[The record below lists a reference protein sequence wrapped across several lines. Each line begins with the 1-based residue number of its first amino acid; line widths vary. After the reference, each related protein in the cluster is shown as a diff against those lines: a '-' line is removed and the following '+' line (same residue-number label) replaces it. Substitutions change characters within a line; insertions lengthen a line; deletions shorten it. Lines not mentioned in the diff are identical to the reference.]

1 MAENITMVEKPITG
15 PTPKNSNGRKWES
28 PVKVVSSKSEL
39 LSTQKK
45 TSPSQKSV
53 SASRSQAKYRLRRT
67 LKRKPEFHK
76 LEVKDLKYLWAAY
89 RMGSFG
95 EVEDISQD
103 EFRNNI
109 ANYIDLTDVTFT
121 LLAETK
127 DGKIPVGIF
136 SGNFNGPIFFIGSAL
151 WFKWASDR
159 NKLESAVHALNELR
173 KDYVVVMHNHM
184 DDKKFYE
191 VIAKHGVTRQ
201 VGRLFDVY
209 EDCPAQEW
217 QTRRR

>member
-1 MAENITMVEKPITG
+1 M
-15 PTPKNSNGRKWES
+15 RKWES
-28 PVKVVSSKSEL
+28 PAKVESSKLESL
-39 LSTQKK
+39 PIQKT
-45 TSPSQKSV
+45 TSQSQKSA

-76 LEVKDLKYLWAAY
+76 LEIKDLKYLWAAY
-89 RMGSFG
+89 KMGSFG
-95 EVEDISQD
+95 EVEDITQE
-103 EFRNNI
+103 EFRGNI
-109 ANYIDLTDVTFT
+109 SNYIGLTDVTFT
-121 LLAETK
+121 LIADTK
-127 DGKIPVGIF
+127 NGKIPVGIF

-159 NKLESAVHALNELR
+159 NKLESTVHALNELR